1 MKKNEA
7 IISIRNLKQSYNK
20 KDLVLQG
27 IDLDIYPGQIIGY
40 IGPNG
45 AGKTTT
51 VKILTG
57 MLSDFT
63 GEVGVLGFDIAA
75 NPVEVKKRIGYIPE
89 NIALYDTLTPLE
101 YLNFIGQLY
110 EMEENE
116 IEKKAGRMLE
126 IFNLS
131 ENMHDRMTTFSRGM
145 RQKVL
150 IIAGMIHNPEI
161 IFLDEPLTGLD
172 ANTALVIKEIL
183 AKLADEGNTIFY
195 CSHIM
200 DVVERIS
207 DRIIIIDKGKIIADS
222 PFEELQTMTRGES
235 LEKIFTQLTGN
246 TQHSTMAGQFVAA
259 FRN

>member
-1 MKKNEA
+1 
-7 IISIRNLKQSYNK
+7 
-20 KDLVLQG
+20 
-27 IDLDIYPGQIIGY
+27 
-40 IGPNG
+40 
-45 AGKTTT
+45 

-63 GEVGVLGFDIAA
+63 GEVSVLGFDIAI

-101 YLNFIGQLY
+101 YLNFIGQIY

-131 ENMHDRMTTFSRGM
+131 ENMHDRMTTFSKGM

-172 ANTALVIKEIL
+172 ANTALIIKEIL
-183 AKLADEGNTIFY
+183 AKLADEGKTIFY

-222 PFEELQTMTRGES
+222 PFEELQNMTRGES